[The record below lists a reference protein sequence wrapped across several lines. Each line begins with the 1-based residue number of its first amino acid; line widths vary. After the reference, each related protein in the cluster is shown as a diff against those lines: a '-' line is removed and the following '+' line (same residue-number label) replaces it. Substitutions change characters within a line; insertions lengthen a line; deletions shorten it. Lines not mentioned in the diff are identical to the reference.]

1 MEVENRACT
10 PWQIAGQ
17 TTKKERSTTV
27 KQKTLVLDQIEV
39 EVLGFFTTKHC
50 FQTEAGTIGELTFPA
65 FSQYGTFRTVNGREL
80 LMQKPRWLGTSHE
93 LVEGKVVRGQADQRG
108 FLSRDFVIALDS
120 RTYYLVA
127 EGAFKQGWFLTDAE
141 GTTLLEFQPRGIFK
155 QGFHVTICNP
165 VDADLVAFA
174 YYLVHVRQQE
184 AAAAGAAAAGAAAA
198 S

>member
-1 MEVENRACT
+1 M
-10 PWQIAGQ
+10 
-17 TTKKERSTTV
+17 

-39 EVLGFFTTKHC
+39 EVLGFFTTHHH
-50 FQTEAGTIGELTFPA
+50 FQTEAGTIGKLTFPA
-65 FSQYGTFRTVNGREL
+65 FAQCGTFRTADGREL

-93 LVEGKVVRGQADQRG
+93 FVEGKIVRGRADQRG
-108 FLSRDFVIALDS
+108 LLSRDFVVELDG
-120 RTYYLVA
+120 RKYYLVA

-155 QGFHVTICNP
+155 QGFYVTIWSS

-174 YYLVHVRQQE
+174 YYLVHVRHQE